1 MGAVSTQ
8 GESYEQWQERTAA
21 NRPERTDTA
30 PRWDVAVIVL
40 LGVFFVWVGGTDGWV
55 GLGLVAVMAAEQVVR
70 LVLARRA
77 GEPSTSGRQPLWLR
91 GATLLVTLLMSAWLI
106 SLMGGA
112 AWGLPPLLVL
122 FDLQDRSS
130 FLRWLWSRRLFRR
143 AASRSH

>member
-1 MGAVSTQ
+1 VSIP
-8 GESYEQWQERTAA
+8 GESYEQWQERTASQ
-21 NRPERTDTA
+21 RPERTAAT
-30 PRWDVAVIVL
+30 PRWDVAVIAL
-40 LGVFFVWVGGTDGWV
+40 LGVFFVWVGDKDGWV

-70 LVLARRA
+70 LVLARQA
-77 GEPSTSGRQPLWLR
+77 GVPFASGDHPLWLR
-91 GATLLVTLLMSAWLI
+91 GATLLVTLLVSAWLI

-130 FLRWLWSRRLFRR
+130 FLRWLWDRMFRR

>member
-1 MGAVSTQ
+1 VSIP
-8 GESYEQWQERTAA
+8 GESYEQWQERKAA
-21 NRPERTDTA
+21 QRRERPAAA
-30 PRWDVAVIVL
+30 PRWDVAVIAL
-40 LGVFFVWVGGTDGWV
+40 LGVFFVWVGDTDGWV

-77 GEPSTSGRQPLWLR
+77 GVPFASGRHPLWLR
-91 GATLLVTLLMSAWLI
+91 GATLLVTLLVSAPLI

-130 FLRWLWSRRLFRR
+130 FLRWLWDRMFRR